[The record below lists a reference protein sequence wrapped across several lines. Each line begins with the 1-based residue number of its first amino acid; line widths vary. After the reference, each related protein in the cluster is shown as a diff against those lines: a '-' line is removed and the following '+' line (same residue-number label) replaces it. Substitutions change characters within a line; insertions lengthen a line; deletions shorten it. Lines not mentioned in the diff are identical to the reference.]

1 MSLPQK
7 IDGFGTR
14 YIGAA
19 RTVNTS
25 NREKFVRLY
34 ASEALVKGDVVC
46 VDWATSTYGYGAH
59 CKKAVAGTPL
69 IAQAVGIV
77 SETIAINDIGL
88 IQVQGICDY
97 AKLDISE
104 SVPGDVLGPEGSA
117 VAGKADA
124 AGILPFAI
132 NISEG
137 TDVTAD
143 STVYLL
149 NSHNY

>member
-77 SETIAINDIGL
+77 SETIAIND
-88 IQVQGICDY
+88 Y